1 MESLNGM
8 TQVLALGS
16 AISVIVLILLQLL
29 KKTAPSF
36 DKGGS
41 RAKYLPLLSVA
52 IGLVIGALVYPFT
65 DMELTLRLWA
75 GFFAG
80 AGASGLY
87 DLSKVKKQ

>member
-1 MESLNGM
+1 MENLSNM
-8 TQVLALGS
+8 SQVLVLSGS
-16 AISVIVLILLQLL
+16 IAVIVLILIELL

-36 DKGGS
+36 NKGS
-41 RAKYLPLLSVA
+41 RAKYLPLISIA

-65 DMELTLRLWA
+65 DLELTLRVWS

-87 DLSKVKKQ
+87 DLKKITK